1 VIHCPEFAVAMSA
14 TSPTSARFDL
24 PPATKGLLRQVRSR
38 IRRDSLLDGLLFF
51 VCGVVV
57 VFWSTMGLDSG
68 WFLLQRL
75 ELPIGLRVILL
86 VAMCGSSAWI
96 VTRRIL
102 FPLVR
107 RIQDCDVAL
116 LIERRFPQFQDR
128 LITTVESARGIPL
141 DGPLSHIMLQRS
153 ISEAEVLAGHVRS
166 EDIFDA
172 RKIRLLAMIA
182 GALLISVLIPV
193 LINPQLSTRWWNAF
207 IRCRDVYRVRT
218 TEIVATVIAQ
228 PGDRRVLFSEDSPQP
243 LYRHPR
249 SADLEL
255 EFSVP
260 ADTDRPW
267 IVPDRIRVDVLRT
280 DGSRSRAWVSQSSS
294 RAYRFVITQL
304 REPVEIEVLAGDFR
318 SRIPWRVDVVDTPG
332 LDSIQLDC
340 VYPEYTGWNELRE
353 RSLTVTGSEVPLPEG
368 TRFELA
374 ATSAKPLQSARIVSE
389 QFEISGDS
397 KSSTLS
403 LKTGV
408 PPVHS
413 QRPLISADGKTLTA
427 RFLLVQNSSPG
438 EIPVAAAANPDV
450 AATDGSASSHAPL
463 NDGQNPEDHL
473 KISSNT
479 SLRFFLHDTDNV
491 MSVSPETLR
500 VAGIPDAAPVVVAQ
514 ITGIGNSVTRR
525 ARIPVAG
532 RIRDDY
538 GIQAAGFEFQVDDE
552 TGWRPRPFRA
562 SLQQGITDYTLQRA
576 DAEPFEYFELQP
588 LDLSEGQSLTL
599 SVLATDGKP
608 LPGPGVTRS
617 APLPFR
623 IVSDDELLSLLY
635 TREIALRARF
645 EEIIAQLEE
654 VRKDLTFHTDV
665 ALRTDAAG
673 SNATQED
680 IVSLATCGTRS
691 SNSLRRQANELNAI
705 IEAFEEIMRQLVN
718 NAIPLHNAETMQVG
732 ILDPLKMVSAEEMPR
747 ADRATGAFRAA
758 AAEKLPAATLTQQ
771 AQTEVAAVISSLRT
785 ILENVRDLAEF
796 HEALRDL
803 KQLSDEQKKVLE
815 ETKKLQKNQLF
826 EDLLK

>member
-1 VIHCPEFAVAMSA
+1 MSA
-14 TSPTSARFDL
+14 TSPNSARFDL

-51 VCGVVV
+51 LCGMVV

-86 VAMCGSSAWI
+86 VVICSGSAWI

-107 RIQDCDVAL
+107 RIRDSDVAL

-153 ISEAEVLAGHVRS
+153 ISEAEVLAGRVRS
-166 EDIFDA
+166 EDIFDP

-182 GALLISVLIPV
+182 AAMLISVLIPV
-193 LINPQLSTRWWNAF
+193 LINPQLSTRWWKAF
-207 IRCRDVYRVRT
+207 SRCRDVYRVRT
-218 TEIVATVIAQ
+218 TPIVATVIAQ
-228 PGDRRVLFSEDSPQP
+228 PGDRRVLFSEDSLQP

-267 IVPDRIRVDVLRT
+267 IVPDRIRVDVLRA

-340 VYPEYTGWNELRE
+340 VYPEYTGWNQLRE

-374 ATSAKPLQSARIVSE
+374 ARSAKPLQSARIVSE

-403 LKTGV
+403 LKTGG
-408 PPVHS
+408 PPVQSPH
-413 QRPLISADGKTLTA
+413 PLISADGKTLTA
-427 RFLLVQNSSPG
+427 RFLLVQNSPPG
-438 EIPVAAAANPDV
+438 NVSGDAAANSEV
-450 AATDGSASSHAPL
+450 AADDNPATSLVLL
-463 NDGQNPEDHL
+463 NAGQNPEDHL
-473 KISSNT
+473 KISSNS

-500 VAGIPDAAPVVVAQ
+500 VAGFPDAEPVVVTQ

-532 RIRDDY
+532 RVRDDY
-538 GIQAAGFEFQVDDE
+538 GIQTAGFEFQVDDE

-562 SLQQGITDYTLQRA
+562 PPQQGITDYVLQRE

-608 LPGPGVTRS
+608 TPGPGVTRS

-654 VRKDLTFHTDV
+654 VQKDLTFHADV

-680 IVSLATCGTRS
+680 TVSLATCGTRS

-732 ILDPLKMVSAEEMPR
+732 ILDPLKLVSAEEMPR

-758 AAEKLPAATLTQQ
+758 AAEKLPVATLTKQ
-771 AQTEVAAVISSLRT
+771 AQTEVAAVISALRT

>member
-1 VIHCPEFAVAMSA
+1 
-14 TSPTSARFDL
+14 
-24 PPATKGLLRQVRSR
+24 
-38 IRRDSLLDGLLFF
+38 
-51 VCGVVV
+51 
-57 VFWSTMGLDSG
+57 MGLDSG

-75 ELPIGLRVILL
+75 ELPVGLRVILL
-86 VAMCGSSAWI
+86 AVMGSGSAWI
-96 VTRRIL
+96 LSRRVV

-107 RIQDCDVAL
+107 RIRDCDVAL

-128 LITTVESARGIPL
+128 LVTTVESAQGIPL
-141 DGPLSHIMLQRS
+141 DGPLSRTMLQRS
-153 ISEAEVLAGHVRS
+153 ISEAELLAGRIRS
-166 EDIFDA
+166 DDIFDP
-172 RKIRLLAMIA
+172 RKLRLLAMIA
-182 GALLISVLIPV
+182 GSLLMSVLIAV
-193 LINPQLSTRWWNAF
+193 LFNPQISTRWFNAF

-218 TEIVATVIAQ
+218 TEILATVIAQ
-228 PGDRRVLFSEDSPQP
+228 PGDRRVVFSEDSFQP

-260 ADTDRPW
+260 ADSDRIW
-267 IVPDRIRVDVLRT
+267 IVPDRIRVDVLRA
-280 DGSRSRAWVSQSSS
+280 DGSRSRAWVSQSSP

-318 SRIPWRVDVVDTPG
+318 SRIPWGVDVVDTPG
-332 LDSIQLDC
+332 LDSIQLEC
-340 VYPEYTGWNELRE
+340 VYPEYTGWNQQRE
-353 RSLTVTGSEVPLPEG
+353 RSLSVTGSEIPLPEG

-374 ATSAKPLQSARIVSE
+374 AHSAKPLQSARIVTE
-389 QFEISGDS
+389 QFELSGDRQ
-397 KSSTLS
+397 SSTLA
-403 LKTGV
+403 LKTGA
-408 PPVHS
+408 PPVRS
-413 QRPLISADGKTLTA
+413 PRPLVSADGMTLTA
-427 RFLLVQNSSPG
+427 QFLLVQNVPEKQGDDGAEDVSQAAASPG
-438 EIPVAAAANPDV
+438 KVTSLTTAANAQSP
-450 AATDGSASSHAPL
+450 DGSL
-463 NDGQNPEDHL
+463 T
-473 KISSNT
+473 ISSNT

-514 ITGIGNSVTRR
+514 MTGIGNSVTRR

-532 RIRDDY
+532 RMRDDY
-538 GIQAAGFEFQVDDE
+538 GIQTAGFEFQVDDE
-552 TGWRPRPFRA
+552 TSWRPRPFRA
-562 SLQQGITDYTLQRA
+562 PPQQGTTDYVMQREE
-576 DAEPFEYFELQP
+576 AELFEYFELQP

-599 SVLATDGKP
+599 SVLAADGKP

-635 TREIALRARF
+635 TREIALRTRF

-654 VRKDLTFHTDV
+654 VRKDLSFHVDV
-665 ALRTDAAG
+665 ASRTDTAG
-673 SNATQED
+673 SNAAQED
-680 IVSLATCGTRS
+680 TVSLATCGTRS
-691 SNSLRRQANELNAI
+691 SNSLRRQDNELNAL

-732 ILDPLKMVSAEEMPR
+732 ILEPLKLISAEEMPR

-758 AAEKLPAATLTQQ
+758 AAEKLPVATLTQQ

-803 KQLSDEQKKVLE
+803 KQLSDEQKKILE